1 MSISEQPK
9 VGRPVTN
16 STGQLLDR
24 LIQAGVDIL
33 NEQGADADLSVN
45 QLAQRAKISK
55 RTVYTVVAGK
65 EELISHI
72 MCRGIQTATSVLEQP
87 VGTAAEAR
95 AVLGQF
101 LKVWVAFACGPEA
114 IGIYVMA
121 IRERTRYPTIGAAY
135 YRTRD
140 VQGKQQLVAWMERMQ
155 AKHFIATDDPILTA
169 DLALTMAAAERQRVL
184 ALGVDVPLTPDQLDR
199 RIEAALQFV
208 FRETAA

>member
-16 STGQLLDR
+16 SSGQLLDR

-72 MCRGIQTATSVLEQP
+72 MCRGIQTATSVLEQQ
-87 VGTAAEAR
+87 VGTAVEAR
-95 AVLGQF
+95 AVLEHF
-101 LKVWVAFACGPEA
+101 LRMWVAVACGPEA

-135 YRTRD
+135 YRTREE
-140 VQGKQQLVAWMERMQ
+140 QGKQQLVAWMKRMQ
-155 AKHFIATDDPILTA
+155 AKHFIATDDPVLTA
-169 DLALTMAAAERQRVL
+169 DLALTISAAERQRVL
-184 ALGVDVPLTPDQLDR
+184 ALGVDAPFTPEQLER
-199 RIEAALQFV
+199 RVEAALEFV
-208 FRETAA
+208 FRGTAA